1 MLVRERAG
9 GTPVGHGPFRTEFQ
23 PIYGVASGRV
33 VAVEALT
40 RFAADGWGSP
50 ADRFAEARTT
60 GRGVELELDTLHG
73 ALETVDV
80 LPAGVT
86 LSVNLSPAALLEP
99 RAWRLLDERQVAD
112 VTVEITEQATLTGY
126 PHLLDQRERLRG
138 MGLRVAIDD
147 VGVNVVSMR
156 HLEWL
161 RPDQVKLDM
170 SLTQGLETS
179 PRARILARYLVGRA
193 RRQRAHVVAEG
204 IESPGQLAAWQRLGA
219 DAVQGFLLACPMA
232 LEDALGAAL
241 LTPTVLCGSLAS

>member
-1 MLVRERAG
+1 MMVQEHAG
-9 GTPVGHGPFRTEFQ
+9 GTPVGHGAFRTEFQ
-23 PIYGVASGRV
+23 AIYGVASGRV
-33 VAVEALT
+33 VAVEALA

-50 ADRFAEARTT
+50 SGRFAEARAA
-60 GRGVELELDTLHG
+60 GRGVELELDTLHR
-73 ALETVDV
+73 ALETVDG
-80 LPAGVT
+80 LPAGVS
-86 LSVNLSPAALLEP
+86 LAVNLSPAALLDP
-99 RAWRLLDERQVAD
+99 RTWRLLDERQVPD

-126 PHLLDQRERLRG
+126 PHLLRQRERLRG

-161 RPDQVKLDM
+161 RPDEVKLDL
-170 SLTQGLETS
+170 SLTRGLETS

-193 RRQRAHVVAEG
+193 RRQHAHVVAEG

-232 LEDALGAAL
+232 LEDALGAVP
-241 LTPTVLCGSLAS
+241 LTPSALCGSLAS